1 MIKLDALKFE
11 KVWGYELWLASTH
24 ENGLQK
30 DFLEYSGGEYPLLVK
45 IINADERL
53 SVQVHPDDETAV
65 ALEGAGNVG
74 KTECWYVLDAKDGAK
89 LVYGMDGERS
99 PEELADAIKSNSLE
113 RYLNEVP
120 VKKGDFV
127 FIPSGTVHAI
137 GGGLRLLEVQQ
148 SCDLTY
154 RLYDWG
160 RPREVHIEKGLKAIK
175 KNPLAKVSQFG
186 GSFECEYFSLEEIR
200 ISGAYSAFNSGEKK
214 NPRETILFFVLEGS
228 GRVKGGERDSEDSA
242 EKILKSD
249 FSSEDIFAL
258 GGKEKITFMAEDA
271 RIMKISCG
279 EK

>member
-228 GRVKGGERDSEDSA
+228 GRVKGGERDSESSA
-242 EKILKSD
+242 GKILKSD
-249 FSSEDIFAL
+249 FNAEDIFAL
-258 GGKEKITFMAEDA
+258 GGKEKITFMAEGA

-279 EK
+279 QK